1 MSDFVDDVDVGE
13 SLVEE
18 VEKDVVCKSL
28 ELNGAVTV
36 TVTMLEVGEDTL
48 SVVRKEPI
56 NSGIDVL
63 IGYSIDRVPIC
74 CSDIIEMLLDDA
86 VMVAESVDNR
96 DELEL
101 LLLLGVV
108 DGNGI
113 VLVIPLESVDDEVEL
128 EDGQLALKSGH
139 DKLDEVRPLDDSELD
154 GMLCSFSDDSE
165 NVVELLVLELLA
177 LLNHALKLPAAGD
190 ELDALRDVVDEVAKL
205 EEDDGR
211 KSVPDVASS
220 VIPKWSSANV
230 DVVDA
235 DILLVGEAG
244 EDDQRAAVGD
254 VCVLRA
260 IVNAELELGAVLLV
274 SVAAVDDCAVEEVA
288 VDWLELVLLSMKAK
302 VEDTGLVDD

>member
-1 MSDFVDDVDVGE
+1 LDG
-13 SLVEE
+13 
-18 VEKDVVCKSL
+18 
-28 ELNGAVTV
+28 GVTV
-36 TVTMLEVGEDTL
+36 TVTMLEAGEDTL

-63 IGYSIDRVPIC
+63 IG
-74 CSDIIEMLLDDA
+74 DITDMLLDDA

-113 VLVIPLESVDDEVEL
+113 VLVVPLESVDDEVEL
-128 EDGQLALKSGH
+128 EDGQPALKSGH
-139 DKLDEVRPLDDSELD
+139 DKLDEVRPLDDTELD
-154 GMLCSFSDDSE
+154 GMFCSLNDDGE

-177 LLNHALKLPAAGD
+177 LLSHALKLPAAGD
-190 ELDALRDVVDEVAKL
+190 ELDALRGVVDEVAKL
-205 EEDDGR
+205 EEDDVC
-211 KSVPDVASS
+211 KSVPDVARP

-235 DILLVGEAG
+235 EILPVGEAG
-244 EDDQRAAVGD
+244 EDDQRPALGD

-260 IVNAELELGAVLLV
+260 TVNAELELGAMLWA
-274 SVAAVDDCAVEEVA
+274 SVADVDDCAAEEVA

-302 VEDTGLVDD
+302 VEAIGLVDD